1 MIGVSRGRSGRGNSE
16 KTMKSPLF
24 KIFTWAACLAVM
36 AGVSLFLVPKDAEA
50 AATLAVPE
58 PAMLLLLGVGLSAV
72 AMRVRSRR
80 RP

>member
-1 MIGVSRGRSGRGNSE
+1 
-16 KTMKSPLF
+16 MKSPLF
-24 KIFTWAACLAVM
+24 KIFTWAACLALM
-36 AGVSLFLVPKDAEA
+36 TGVSLFLVPHEA
-50 AATLAVPE
+50 KASGVLAIPE

>member
-1 MIGVSRGRSGRGNSE
+1 M
-16 KTMKSPLF
+16 T
-24 KIFTWAACLAVM
+24 
-36 AGVSLFLVPKDAEA
+36 GVSLFLVPHEA
-50 AATLAVPE
+50 KASGVLAIPE

>member
-1 MIGVSRGRSGRGNSE
+1 
-16 KTMKSPLF
+16 MKSPLF

-36 AGVSLFLVPKDAEA
+36 AGVSLLLVPHEA
-50 AATLAVPE
+50 KASGALAIPE